1 MSAENS
7 EIVLNPGETSSFL
20 ENTEDSILQSLNPLL
35 SKQFS
40 KLTVDDLKDRCKKY
54 GISGFSKLKKNE
66 LIDTIL
72 KKSTSDSG
80 KLYNLKIDELKALCK
95 QNNLSGYSTLKK
107 EEIISY
113 ISLNNILNQSVKTP
127 DSIKNIVNTDSSPQD
142 MLEKIK
148 REKLEL
154 DLKEKEIYDKIEKEI
169 EKERLEKERLD
180 KELEKERL
188 EKELEKERLDK
199 ELEKERLDK
208 VLNSDIEE
216 SKILESFPL
225 GKSFKIS
232 KKKIPKSVKTH
243 IWNLYIGPQINEHRC
258 MCCKKTLIKIT
269 DFDTGHV
276 ISEADGGSLEIS
288 NLRPIC
294 SVCNHSMGTMNMID
308 FVKKYGYYI

>member
-1 MSAENS
+1 
-7 EIVLNPGETSSFL
+7 
-20 ENTEDSILQSLNPLL
+20 
-35 SKQFS
+35 
-40 KLTVDDLKDRCKKY
+40 
-54 GISGFSKLKKNE
+54 
-66 LIDTIL
+66 
-72 KKSTSDSG
+72 
-80 KLYNLKIDELKALCK
+80 
-95 QNNLSGYSTLKK
+95 
-107 EEIISY
+107 
-113 ISLNNILNQSVKTP
+113 
-127 DSIKNIVNTDSSPQD
+127 

-154 DLKEKEIYDKIEKEI
+154 DLKEKEIYDKIEKERLD
-169 EKERLEKERLD
+169 KERLEKERLD
-180 KELEKERL
+180 KERL
-188 EKELEKERLDK
+188 EKDRLDKDRLDKERLDK
-199 ELEKERLDK
+199 EIENEIEKERLEK
-208 VLNSDIEE
+208 VLNSDIED
-216 SKILESFPL
+216 SLARFGTIDVS
-225 GKSFKIS
+225 GKSVKIP